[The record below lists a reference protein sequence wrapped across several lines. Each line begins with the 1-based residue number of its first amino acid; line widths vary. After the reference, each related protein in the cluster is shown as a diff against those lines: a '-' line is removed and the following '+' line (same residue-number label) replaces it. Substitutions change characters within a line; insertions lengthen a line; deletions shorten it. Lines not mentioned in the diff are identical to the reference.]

1 MIGIR
6 DVSVIEEPPDERFPV
21 QTYVLAYNEAIVMD
35 AVTKEISRGGQVYY
49 VYNRVQKIHRIANQL
64 AQLVPQGRIAIAHG
78 QMSERQLEKVMLD
91 YMNGEYDILVSTTI
105 IETGLDIS
113 NVNTIIILDA
123 DKLGLSQLY
132 QLRGRV
138 GRSYRQGYAY
148 LMYDKD
154 KILSE
159 VAERRLKTIREFT
172 EFGAGFKIAMRD
184 LEIRGAGNLLGGEQ
198 HGHMA
203 AIGYDLYV
211 KLLEETMRQ
220 LKGDHVERPED
231 TIIEVNIDAYI
242 SKNYIENQSH
252 KIEIYKKIASIRD
265 IDDMYRVEEEIK
277 ERFGNIPSNTQNLLL
292 ISYIKSIARSLKI
305 TAITQ
310 NGKSIRIQFKDDSMI
325 DAEKVSS
332 ILHKYNRKVT
342 FNATAEP
349 YFVYRISTMDQHR
362 TLTDLRDIAEELI
375 H

>member
-1 MIGIR
+1 M
-6 DVSVIEEPPDERFPV
+6 
-21 QTYVLAYNEAIVMD
+21 
-35 AVTKEISRGGQVYY
+35 
-49 VYNRVQKIHRIANQL
+49 
-64 AQLVPQGRIAIAHG
+64 
-78 QMSERQLEKVMLD
+78 
-91 YMNGEYDILVSTTI
+91 
-105 IETGLDIS
+105 
-113 NVNTIIILDA
+113 
-123 DKLGLSQLY
+123 SQLY

-292 ISYIKSIARSLKI
+292 ISYIKSIAGPSR
-305 TAITQ
+305 
-310 NGKSIRIQFKDDSMI
+310 
-325 DAEKVSS
+325 
-332 ILHKYNRKVT
+332 
-342 FNATAEP
+342 
-349 YFVYRISTMDQHR
+349 
-362 TLTDLRDIAEELI
+362 
-375 H
+375 